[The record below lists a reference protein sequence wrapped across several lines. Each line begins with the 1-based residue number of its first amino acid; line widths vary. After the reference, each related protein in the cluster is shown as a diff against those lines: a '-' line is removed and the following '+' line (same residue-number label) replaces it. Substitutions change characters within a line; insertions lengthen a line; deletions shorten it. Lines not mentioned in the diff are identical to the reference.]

1 MTNKT
6 RAGFLRHFLSG
17 FALGAVALVGLQI
30 AQPEDR
36 PLYPPVSADAS
47 VTPAVS

>member
-17 FALGAVALVGLQI
+17 FALGAVALVGFQI
-30 AQPEDR
+30 SQPEDK
-36 PLYPPVSADAS
+36 PMYPPVTADAS